1 MALPLDRLRALVDEG
16 VVGSVADSH
25 YSIMGFQGN
34 DPSVLVNESAPA
46 IARTMKD
53 EEVDLALLAPV

>member
-1 MALPLDRLRALVDEG
+1 MAPT
-16 VVGSVADSH
+16 H

-34 DPSVLVNESAPA
+34 DTSALSSNESAPA
-46 IARTMKD
+46 IAEAMKS

>member
-1 MALPLDRLRALVDEG
+1 
-16 VVGSVADSH
+16 VGAIADSH

-34 DPSVLVNESAPA
+34 DSSQLVEKSAPE
-46 IARTMKD
+46 IAEAMKS